1 MKIGSWS
8 GIQGLLTVL
17 VGMVL
22 FFHTVPVAHADC
34 MFDGSCSGGS
44 GISVPGLGPGT
55 PGYQQFNPPATC
67 VLNCGPPPTPS
78 APTAPVQNSYRG
90 YRPAPATSMPTLTPM
105 QSIGVGVV
113 GGIVG
118 GMIEDMFSGPSAAD
132 QQKAIQ
138 LKQEQAR
145 QQQLLQEERA
155 AEARAQAAKIALEK
169 KRKEEAFLKD
179 KKGLEQALGGVEG
192 SLGYSTVDLSGK
204 RGVVYPD
211 DPLLG
216 GNGADEK
223 FANHGIMNDVQNS
236 LNNTGSSTITS
247 VSKPTTPINT
257 PDTVDL
263 KGTTPSNL
271 KEGFSGGSMQMSGI
285 NAQLDLQENANGQR
299 IVIPSP
305 QPVKPSWEDR
315 MLKNL
320 NSTSVPKSYN
330 NPGAETSTNA
340 IRE

>member
-1 MKIGSWS
+1 MKIAWG
-8 GIQGLLTVL
+8 GIQGLLKVL
-17 VGMVL
+17 MGMVMVL
-22 FFHTVPVAHADC
+22 IFHTVPVAHADC
-34 MFDGSCSGGS
+34 MFDGNCSGGS

-55 PGYQQFNPPATC
+55 PGYQNYNPTPVC
-67 VLNCGPPPTPS
+67 VSNCGPPPTPS
-78 APTAPVQNSYRG
+78 APTPPVQNSYRG
-90 YRPAPATSMPTLTPM
+90 YRPATSMPTLTPM
-105 QSIGVGVV
+105 QSIGAGVV

-118 GMIEDMFSGPSAAD
+118 SIIEDMFSGPSASD
-132 QQKAIQ
+132 QQKAMQ

-155 AEARAQAAKIALEK
+155 AEARAKAAKIALEK
-169 KRKEEAFLKD
+169 KREEEIFLKK

-216 GNGADEK
+216 GNGAYEK

-236 LNNTGSSTITS
+236 LNNPGSSTITS

-263 KGTTPSNL
+263 KGTTPGNL
-271 KEGFSGGSMQMSGI
+271 KEKFSGGSMQLSGI

-305 QPVKPSWEDR
+305 QPVQPSWVDR
-315 MLKNL
+315 ISKSL
-320 NSTSVPKSYN
+320 NSNSVSSSYDN
-330 NPGAETSTNA
+330 SGAETSINA
-340 IRE
+340 IRQ